1 MSDAVIVA
9 LITSGLGFL
18 GVIVANLLS
27 NKSLKDDIKEIK
39 NENKEQSLSILRLTV
54 MCPEMP
60 ISERL
65 IAGKKYIDR
74 NGNGEVKHYYE
85 QLVKEHTK

>member
-1 MSDAVIVA
+1 MTEAVIVA
-9 LITSGLGFL
+9 LITSGFGFL

-39 NENKEQSLSILRLTV
+39 EDSKEQSLSILRLTV
-54 MCPEMP
+54 MNNEMT

-74 NGNGEVKHYYE
+74 HGNGDVKHYYE

>member
-1 MSDAVIVA
+1 MTEAVIVA

-39 NENKEQSLSILRLTV
+39 EDSKEQSLSILRLRV
-54 MCPEMP
+54 MNNEMP

-74 NGNGEVKHYYE
+74 HGNGDVKHYYE

>member
-1 MSDAVIVA
+1 MTEAVIVA

-39 NENKEQSLSILRLTV
+39 EDSKEQSLSILRLTV
-54 MCPEMP
+54 MNNEMP

-74 NGNGEVKHYYE
+74 QGNGDVKHYYE

>member
-18 GVIVANLLS
+18 GVIFANILS
-27 NKSLKDDIKEIK
+27 NKSLKDDIAEIK
-39 NENKEQSLSILRLTV
+39 TENKEQSLSILRLTV

-74 NGNGEVKHYYE
+74 NGNGDVKHYYE

>member
-1 MSDAVIVA
+1 MTEAVIVA

-27 NKSLKDDIKEIK
+27 HKSLKDDIKEIK
-39 NENKEQSLSILRLTV
+39 EDSKEQSLSILRLTV
-54 MCPEMP
+54 MNNEMP

-74 NGNGEVKHYYE
+74 HGNGDVKHYYE

>member
-27 NKSLKDDIKEIK
+27 NKSLKDDIKDIK

-74 NGNGEVKHYYE
+74 NGNGDVKHYYE

>member
-1 MSDAVIVA
+1 MTEAVIVA

-39 NENKEQSLSILRLTV
+39 EDSKEQSLSILRLTV
-54 MCPEMP
+54 MNNEMP

-74 NGNGEVKHYYE
+74 NGNGDVKHYYE

>member
-1 MSDAVIVA
+1 MTEAVIVA

-39 NENKEQSLSILRLTV
+39 EDSKEQSLSILRLTV
-54 MCPEMP
+54 MNNEMP
-60 ISERL
+60 ISDRL

-74 NGNGEVKHYYE
+74 HGNGDVKHYYE

>member
-74 NGNGEVKHYYE
+74 NGNGDVKHYYE

>member
-1 MSDAVIVA
+1 MTEAVIVA

-18 GVIVANLLS
+18 GVIAANLLS

-39 NENKEQSLSILRLTV
+39 EDSKEQSLSILRLTV
-54 MCPEMP
+54 MNNEMP

-74 NGNGEVKHYYE
+74 HGNGDVKHYYE

>member
-1 MSDAVIVA
+1 MTEAVIVA
-9 LITSGLGFL
+9 LITSGLRFL

-39 NENKEQSLSILRLTV
+39 EDSKEQSLSILRLTV
-54 MCPEMP
+54 MNNEMP

-74 NGNGEVKHYYE
+74 HGNGDVKHYYE

>member
-18 GVIVANLLS
+18 GVIAANLLS

-54 MCPEMP
+54 MCQEMP

-74 NGNGEVKHYYE
+74 NGNGDVKHYYE

>member
-27 NKSLKDDIKEIK
+27 NKTLKDDIKEIK

-74 NGNGEVKHYYE
+74 NGNGDVKHYYE